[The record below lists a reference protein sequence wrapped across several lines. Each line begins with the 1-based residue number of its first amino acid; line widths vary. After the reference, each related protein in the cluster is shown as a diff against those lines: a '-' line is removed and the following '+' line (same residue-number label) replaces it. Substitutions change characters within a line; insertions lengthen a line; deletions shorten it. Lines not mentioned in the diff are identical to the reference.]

1 MKTLSIATESIA
13 FQSKSFFRNLTTI
26 ISNYHASP
34 KDNQVLD
41 TFKRNL
47 GICIAEHTGMM
58 AIVHIVVGDLDT
70 PLVAYPVINPDH
82 VLGRKDITDSVRN
95 AIRDGNSKRFE
106 AIINGIVDAETAT
119 VSGDFSKIQ
128 HDIVIPAHFTDPS
141 KFEAELLAA
150 AIIHEVGHMFT
161 MLQMAADAV
170 VSNIAMA
177 EAARQFMQEPDYKK
191 ARLILNMTSK
201 ALGDKECTW
210 VDEITDDQNRAV
222 GAQLYVMHT
231 QAARADGDNK
241 KYFGYDNSEELADI
255 FMVRH
260 GAGEAGMRLR
270 QKTDNMMKNV
280 SENQDSLATAFA
292 PFVATLTAVFA
303 TGLIATMGASAAPLL
318 TIPLLSSII
327 SGTRTVSVISRAM
340 NYKEEPSMELL
351 VRKLRN
357 QLIAGLKSSKLPKD
371 QLKDYMR
378 GIERGT
384 AILEEGSRT
393 IDPPRFHLI
402 VDFFSKDRVQRRKSR
417 EYTERLENMVAN
429 ELFVKAHS
437 LLNR

>member
-13 FQSKSFFRNLTTI
+13 FQSKSFFRNLTSI
-26 ISNYHASP
+26 IKNYHASP

-47 GICIAEHTGMM
+47 GMCIAEHTGMF
-58 AIVHIVVGDLDT
+58 AVVHIVTGDLET
-70 PLVAYPVINPDH
+70 PLVAYPIINPDH
-82 VLGRKDITDSVRN
+82 VLGKKDISGIVRN
-95 AIRDGNSKRFE
+95 AIREGNSKRFE
-106 AIINGIVDAETAT
+106 AIVSGFVDAETAT
-119 VSGDFSKIQ
+119 VSGDFCKIQ
-128 HDIVIPAHFTDPS
+128 HDIVIPAYFTDPA
-141 KFEAELLAA
+141 KIEDELLAA

-161 MLQMAADAV
+161 MLQFAADAV

-177 EAARQFMQEPDYKK
+177 EAARQYMQEPDYKK
-191 ARLILNMTSK
+191 ARMILNMASK
-201 ALGDKECTW
+201 TLDDKACTW
-210 VDEITDDQNRAV
+210 VDEITDDQDRAV

-241 KYFGYDNSEELADI
+241 KHFGYDNSEELADI

-260 GAGEAGMRLR
+260 GAGDAGMRLR

-280 SENQDSLATAFA
+280 SENQDNLTTAFA

-303 TGLIATMGASAAPLL
+303 AGLIATMGAAAAPLL
-318 TIPLLSSII
+318 TIPLLSGIV
-327 SGTRTVSVISRAM
+327 SGSRTVSVISKAM
-340 NYKEEPSMELL
+340 NYKEEPSMEVL

-357 QLIAGLKSSKLPKD
+357 QMIAGLKSSKLPKD
-371 QLKDYMR
+371 QLKDYMQ

-384 AILEEGSRT
+384 AILEEGSRA

-402 VDFFSKDRVQRRKSR
+402 VDFFSKDRTQRRKSR